1 MYFIRSL
8 YFFPAISENFSIFLF
23 ILEISIFLSLNTQPI
38 GGDNMNS
45 KTILSLYNGDYSC
58 IERPIPKDS
67 KYAKALSKCTDLQE
81 KLAQLVDKET
91 FSLIE
96 KVLEYQSELS
106 AIEMEE
112 VFTEGFSLAV
122 SLLLEAISKE

>member
-1 MYFIRSL
+1 MK
-8 YFFPAISENFSIFLF
+8 A
-23 ILEISIFLSLNTQPI
+23 
-38 GGDNMNS
+38 
-45 KTILSLYNGDYSC
+45 KTILSLYNGEYTC
-58 IERPIPKDS
+58 IKKPIPKDS
-67 KYAKALSKCTDLQE
+67 KYAKTLSKCTNLQE

-91 FSLIE
+91 FALID
-96 KVLEYQSELS
+96 KTLEYQNELS

>member
-1 MYFIRSL
+1 
-8 YFFPAISENFSIFLF
+8 
-23 ILEISIFLSLNTQPI
+23 
-38 GGDNMNS
+38 MNS

-67 KYAKALSKCTDLQE
+67 KYAKSLSKCTDLQE
-81 KLAQLVDKET
+81 KLAQLVDKDT
-91 FSLIE
+91 FSSIE

-122 SLLLEAISKE
+122 SLLLEALSKKYFLPPLPIFRNFLHDSPRRSPFSSCRN

>member
-1 MYFIRSL
+1 
-8 YFFPAISENFSIFLF
+8 
-23 ILEISIFLSLNTQPI
+23 
-38 GGDNMNS
+38 MNS

-67 KYAKALSKCTDLQE
+67 KYAKSLSKRTNLQE

-96 KVLEYQSELS
+96 KVLEYCKANLFQTHLRVMRNS
-106 AIEMEE
+106 
-112 VFTEGFSLAV
+112 FR
-122 SLLLEAISKE
+122 ISK

>member
-1 MYFIRSL
+1 
-8 YFFPAISENFSIFLF
+8 
-23 ILEISIFLSLNTQPI
+23 
-38 GGDNMNS
+38 MNS

-122 SLLLEAISKE
+122 SLLLEAISKEKCTPSPSYFPKFFKALPSPFPFFNL

>member
-1 MYFIRSL
+1 
-8 YFFPAISENFSIFLF
+8 
-23 ILEISIFLSLNTQPI
+23 
-38 GGDNMNS
+38 MNS

-58 IERPIPKDS
+58 IERPIPKNS
-67 KYAKALSKCTDLQE
+67 KYDKALSKCTGLQE